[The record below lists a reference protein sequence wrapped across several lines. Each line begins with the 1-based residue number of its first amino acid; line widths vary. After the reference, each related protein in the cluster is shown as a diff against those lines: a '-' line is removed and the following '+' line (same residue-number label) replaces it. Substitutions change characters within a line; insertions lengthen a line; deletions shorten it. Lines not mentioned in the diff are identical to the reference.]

1 MIEKGEDLWLLLI
14 IHIVSK
20 KNDSSNMLLCTL
32 HDKVS
37 VLFNLSPL
45 GTANIL
51 KLAK

>member
-20 KNDSSNMLLCTL
+20 RNDSSNILCTL